1 MTPRRRIRAATAAAV
16 CLLTVAGAP
25 LAASPEDAAKAYADG
40 DWPAASTAYREL
52 AEANP
57 TDGRSAYRLAV
68 ALRHTG
74 EYDEAER
81 WLARAEAAGTPSPYV
96 EVERARVRMA
106 AGDPDGA
113 VAAIEAAAAAGYPD
127 AAGLESAPE
136 FDALSADARFVA
148 AVDQIRRN
156 AAPCEHDPR
165 FSQFDFW
172 VGEWRVLDAGGALQ
186 GENRIEKIESGCL
199 LLERWSGA
207 TGGTGT
213 SMNFFDAA
221 AGQWVQVWVSPTLQ
235 LEIRGGLEDGA
246 MRLDGT
252 IYYLQTG
259 QRLPFRG
266 TWTPR
271 SDGVVRQHFE
281 QSTDGGATWATWFDG
296 YYHPARGEP
305 AG

>member
-1 MTPRRRIRAATAAAV
+1 MTPRRRIRAAAAV
-16 CLLTVAGAP
+16 SLLAVAGAT
-25 LAASPEDAAKAYADG
+25 LAMSPEDAAKAYADG
-40 DWPAASTAYREL
+40 DWPAAVTAYREL
-52 AEANP
+52 AGANP
-57 TDGRSAYRLAV
+57 ADARSAYRLAV

-74 EYDEAER
+74 AYDEAEL
-81 WLARAEAAGTPSPYV
+81 WLGRAEAAGTPSPYV

-106 AGDPDGA
+106 AGDAGGA
-113 VAAIEAAAAAGYPD
+113 VAAIEAAAAAGYTD
-127 AAGLESAPE
+127 AAGLASAPDFE
-136 FDALSADARFVA
+136 SISTDARFVA
-148 AVDQIRRN
+148 ALDRIRRN
-156 AAPCEHDPR
+156 AAPCERDPR

-186 GENRIEKIESGCL
+186 GENTIEKIESGCL
-199 LLERWSGA
+199 LLERWRGA

-213 SMNFFDAA
+213 SMNFFDPA

-235 LEIRGGLEDGA
+235 LEIRGGLADGV
-246 MRLDGT
+246 MRLDGS

-281 QSTDGGATWATWFDG
+281 QSTDDGATWATWFDG